1 VAAQPPDAPL
11 VVSTTDVL
19 VLVAIALLIVLL
31 YEALTR

>member
-11 VVSTTDVL
+11 VSTTDVL